1 MIQIIKL
8 VNLAAAFF
16 LETAMII
23 SLGYFGYQYPQTMLM
38 KYVLMIGFPFIAT
51 ILWGFLAAP
60 KSKHRLQKL
69 PRLIFA
75 LTIFGTAIFLL
86 NSTGKTM
93 LAAVFAILVIINQL
107 LLFIIEE

>member
-1 MIQIIKL
+1 MIEIIKAINL
-8 VNLAAAFF
+8 VTAFL
-16 LETAMII
+16 LEIAMIVAF
-23 SLGYFGYQYPQTMLM
+23 GYFGYHYPENFAI
-38 KYVLMIGFPFIAT
+38 KYFLMIGIPLAAT

-60 KSKHRLQKL
+60 KSKYRLQKL

-75 LTIFGTAIFLL
+75 LTIFGAAIFLL

-107 LLFIIEE
+107 LLFILEE

>member
-1 MIQIIKL
+1 MIEIIKAINL
-8 VNLAAAFF
+8 VTAFL
-16 LETAMII
+16 LEIAMIVAF
-23 SLGYFGYQYPQTMLM
+23 GYFGYHYPENFAM
-38 KYVLMIGFPFIAT
+38 KYIFMIGFPLMAT

-75 LTIFGTAIFLL
+75 LTIFGAAIFLL

>member
-23 SLGYFGYQYPQTMLM
+23 SFGYFGYHHPQTMLM
-38 KYVLMIGFPFIAT
+38 KYILMIGLPLIAT

-60 KSKHRLQKL
+60 KSKYRLEKL
-69 PRLIFA
+69 PRLIFV
-75 LTIFGTAIFLL
+75 LTLFGAAIFLL

-93 LAAVFAILVIINQL
+93 LAAVFAILVVINQL
-107 LLFIIEE
+107 LLFILEE